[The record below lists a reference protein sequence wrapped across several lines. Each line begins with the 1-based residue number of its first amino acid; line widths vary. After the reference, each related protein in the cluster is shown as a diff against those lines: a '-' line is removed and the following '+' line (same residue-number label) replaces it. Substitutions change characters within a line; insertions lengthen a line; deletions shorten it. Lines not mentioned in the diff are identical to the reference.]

1 MAKLP
6 PRRTLLNPLFCDEI
20 HVEFLQT
27 TAGLF
32 RECYAMH
39 MMKFWKNSVKLWKF
53 TFIEEIFREINLVF
67 VIFSFFSINVAFTKF
82 FSRKSTVWILRN
94 EPEIY
99 SHPFLVKDLVKVTI
113 NY

>member
-1 MAKLP
+1 MKSMS
-6 PRRTLLNPLFCDEI
+6 NFCKQPQDFF
-20 HVEFLQT
+20 VN
-27 TAGLF
+27 
-32 RECYAMH
+32 AMH
-39 MMKFWKNSVKLWKF
+39 MIKFWKNSVKLWKF

-99 SHPFLVKDLVKVTI
+99 FHSPIFGKKSRESND